1 MTNTPDSNAEA
12 GFLGKGMALFPFAM
26 KGGTVA
32 MNSYEDQVEQSIRLI
47 LKTERGERVM
57 RPDFGAGMEFLAFE
71 PLNAV
76 TLALV
81 RERVSEALLRF
92 EPRIDLLAVAF
103 ESGELAVAVESG
115 EDQQGRCLLVSIAYR
130 IRRTNTE
137 KNLVYPFYL
146 ERGEA

>member
-1 MTNTPDSNAEA
+1 MSNTPDSNAEA

-57 RPDFGAGMEFLAFE
+57 RPDFGAGMELLAFE

-92 EPRIDLLAVAF
+92 EPRIDLLAVA
-103 ESGELAVAVESG
+103 VESG
-115 EDQQGRCLLVSIAYR
+115 DDQQGRCLLVSIAYR

>member
-32 MNSYEDQVEQSIRLI
+32 MNSYEVQVEQSIRLI

-92 EPRIDLLAVAF
+92 EPRIDLLAVA
-103 ESGELAVAVESG
+103 VESG

>member
-1 MTNTPDSNAEA
+1 
-12 GFLGKGMALFPFAM
+12 
-26 KGGTVA
+26 
-32 MNSYEDQVEQSIRLI
+32 
-47 LKTERGERVM
+47 
-57 RPDFGAGMEFLAFE
+57 
-71 PLNAV
+71 V

-92 EPRIDLLAVAF
+92 EPRIDLLAVAV

>member
-12 GFLGKGMALFPFAM
+12 GFLGKGIALFPFAM

-57 RPDFGAGMEFLAFE
+57 RPDFGAGMELLAFE

-92 EPRIDLLAVAF
+92 EPRIDLLAVA
-103 ESGELAVAVESG
+103 VESG
-115 EDQQGRCLLVSIAYR
+115 EEQQGRCLLVSIAYR

>member
-92 EPRIDLLAVAF
+92 EPRIDLLAVA
-103 ESGELAVAVESG
+103 VESG

>member
-1 MTNTPDSNAEA
+1 
-12 GFLGKGMALFPFAM
+12 MALFPFAM

-57 RPDFGAGMEFLAFE
+57 RPDFGAGMELLAFE

-92 EPRIDLLAVAF
+92 EPRIDL
-103 ESGELAVAVESG
+103 LAVAVESG

>member
-32 MNSYEDQVEQSIRLI
+32 MNSYEVQVEQSIRLI

-57 RPDFGAGMEFLAFE
+57 RPDFGAGMEFLTFE

-92 EPRIDLLAVAF
+92 EPRIDL
-103 ESGELAVAVESG
+103 LAVAVESG

>member
-32 MNSYEDQVEQSIRLI
+32 MNSYEVQVEQSIRLI

-92 EPRIDLLAVAF
+92 EPRIDLLAVA
-103 ESGELAVAVESG
+103 VESG

-146 ERGEA
+146 ECGEA

>member
-57 RPDFGAGMEFLAFE
+57 RPDFGAGMELLAFE

-92 EPRIDLLAVAF
+92 EPRIDL
-103 ESGELAVAVESG
+103 LAVAVESG

>member
-1 MTNTPDSNAEA
+1 MSNTPDSNAEA

-57 RPDFGAGMEFLAFE
+57 RPDFGAGMELLAFE

-92 EPRIDLLAVAF
+92 EPRIDL
-103 ESGELAVAVESG
+103 LAVAVESG

>member
-32 MNSYEDQVEQSIRLI
+32 MNSYEVQVEQSIRLI

-92 EPRIDLLAVAF
+92 EPRIDLLAVA
-103 ESGELAVAVESG
+103 VESG

-146 ERGEA
+146 ARGEA